1 MSSTPPTDEERAA
14 RNAAMGL
21 DMDDELAQLLK
32 EQEDF
37 LKQSKRPAAKVMRA
51 GKPAAFAAP
60 STAADADKPTDEKEE
75 ADAPQIVGSVME
87 RDVIQLNIQNMNVM
101 PRAQA
106 NGFPAVQRRGES
118 LFGKRQRQPTS
129 ATAKPSRFSSAMKA
143 GAPPGGVVERGVVE
157 ATAPV
162 DPEQAE
168 IDRTNNA
175 RLQEMSL
182 DEIREAQQ
190 ELMRSLDPTLLEKFM
205 NKRKKAPAAVKKPAE
220 SAAKTRTNAAGT
232 TVAIGKSVVTNNDE
246 GEQKEEA
253 ASDQPPAAPIDL
265 AKIKSEEQLFETA
278 KLLPPEERAKHEWM
292 QAVPDASASA
302 APSSATTKGDATKAN
317 ARKEKL
323 TATTERFD
331 FNGDRIVSGGDG
343 GVQHATHSGL
353 FHHGDDPDAAGYTMS
368 ELIHLARSTV
378 SSQRA
383 MALTTI
389 TKILQKRIVYQQEQ
403 NLTNVFP
410 RVLPTN
416 LPITL
421 RIALDD
427 QNYTALSAAIAA
439 LHAFLVPP
447 AELQQQNNEASA
459 FEGAY
464 GVVVAPPHIH
474 LHRNIKEET
483 TPASQEVLR
492 LEIPPTEE
500 VIYIDTSDVQDDEGN
515 DVSSISDED
524 LTFLDPVQGFLNMD
538 IGTRLRYILER
549 IQLPDPTST
558 EKMLDILTQIAN
570 HSPKAAKDIGT
581 NLKLMKALQQ
591 QCIENEAVLTLQDA
605 DEKEKNDAALRVTVK
620 ALALVR
626 ALCQGSRAVA
636 AFLIGNGV
644 IQSTKGFLAIQSSF
658 TSPLFHD
665 IQCESLRIWR
675 VLLKYGLDFH
685 CFAYLF
691 PILCGFR
698 GVDLVQKP
706 TGEHDQDANSNR
718 RRPARVTA
726 ALFAALEAFCGLESV
741 HEAQH
746 YFNQL
751 GFFMNQAKDDILA
764 RMSTPEAQSKED
776 ELMVIATAFRFLAA
790 TSALVS
796 KHHLER
802 KPILDVL
809 EFTQQDAAFKSAL
822 VAIQERQHGPEVL
835 AAIVHFH
842 QQAVRRGILGDDMD
856 DDDVARDFFQ
866 RTMLH
871 QRNAV
876 AKAMN
881 ALATAQSSNVH
892 HVALTCSLL
901 VSTCEM
907 IVTNANDFY
916 DDALVATMYA
926 FGLKLM
932 EQFVTGHEFW
942 IHELLAKVL
951 FDPVLL
957 QKVGFFA
964 NKVDATTMSHVL
976 IPIYQALVNTTREQ
990 EQHSQRNFA
999 WQSSASSSLSPT
1011 EKSSCQL
1018 RVPQYED
1025 AYVGSNLP
1033 LPGFWLFCPFSR
1045 MEFASSA
1052 SSANDNGSPPS
1063 PAAPTRAENDEMKL
1077 IVSATCR
1084 FLYQLEIATTAST
1097 AWRQIEVSYQRE
1109 MRDEDK
1115 LFHLL
1120 HVFFAGTD
1128 VLFDEHV
1135 DAALRQF
1142 LPKFALPVLK
1152 SKTSATLLYDGI
1164 LRNLRRF
1171 QQLEDPN
1178 TTEKDAATAA
1188 AGLSFSSDEQ
1198 LVMNFLEKLV
1208 AEFTSSSYGNV
1219 HFARCVTLF
1228 LARDFPVTIRK
1239 WIWKE
1244 LQDCR
1249 LLHALQAFD
1258 DDKEATN
1265 ATLMRL
1271 TNGGGKT
1278 ATASDEQWI
1287 QLMKQALCQ
1296 QQITPTRG
1304 VLAYCV
1310 AIHHLTMYLFNAPTP
1325 STTKQQ
1331 QEQPAAAAASMSFAR
1346 QLLAQDLVRDA
1357 SPAIWYHL
1365 LTYDDASTALSMVTT
1380 AVMAC
1385 AAKQGRVDR
1394 IVNHAGLSPEQI
1406 TAFHAK
1412 IAEDGEATA

>member
-1 MSSTPPTDEERAA
+1 MSITPTDEERAA

-51 GKPAAFAAP
+51 GRPAASVAA
-60 STAADADKPTDEKEE
+60 TAAVATATDVDKPNDEKEE
-75 ADAPQIVGSVME
+75 ADGPQIVGSVVE
-87 RDVIQLNIQNMNVM
+87 RDVVQLNIQNMDVM

-118 LFGKRQRQPTS
+118 LFGKRQRQPGQQSTG
-129 ATAKPSRFSSAMKA
+129 AKTKPSRFSSAMKA
-143 GAPPGGVVERGVVE
+143 GATAGGIVERGVVE
-157 ATAPV
+157 ATDPV
-162 DPEQAE
+162 DAEQAE
-168 IDRTNNA
+168 IDHTNNA

-190 ELMRSLDPTLLEKFM
+190 ELMRSLDPTLLEKLM
-205 NKRKKAPAAVKKPAE
+205 NKRKKAPAAVKKPVE
-220 SAAKTRTNAAGT
+220 SAAKTRTNATGA
-232 TVAIGKSVVTNNDE
+232 TVAIGKSVVINNDE
-246 GEQKEEA
+246 EEQKEEV
-253 ASDQPPAAPIDL
+253 ASDQPPVAPIDL
-265 AKIKSEEQLFETA
+265 AKIETEEQLFETA

-292 QAVPDASASA
+292 QAVPDSSASA
-302 APSSATTKGDATKAN
+302 TPSSASNKSDAKVN

-331 FNGDRIVSGGDG
+331 FNGDRIVSGGGG

-353 FHHGDDPDAAGYTMS
+353 FHHGDDPDAAGYTMG

-389 TKILQKRIVYQQEQ
+389 TKILQKRIVYQHQQ
-403 NLTNVFP
+403 DLANVFP
-410 RVLPTN
+410 RVLPTD

-447 AELQQQNNEASA
+447 VELQQQKNEASA

-464 GVVVAPPHIH
+464 GVVVVPPRIH
-474 LHRNIKEET
+474 LHRNVKEET
-483 TPASQEVLR
+483 TSASTELLR

-500 VIYIDTSDVQDDEGN
+500 VIYIDTSDVQDDDGN
-515 DVSSISDED
+515 DVSGISDED

-605 DEKEKNDAALRVTVK
+605 DEKEKNDTALRVTVK
-620 ALALVR
+620 ALVLVR

-644 IQSTKGFLAIQSSF
+644 IQSTKGFLAIQSNF

-665 IQCESLRIWR
+665 VQCESLRIWR

-706 TGEHDQDANSNR
+706 TGEQDQDANSH
-718 RRPARVTA
+718 RRPVRVTA

-751 GFFMNQAKDDILA
+751 GFFMNQAKEDILT
-764 RMSTPEAQSKED
+764 RMSTAKTHAKED
-776 ELMVIATAFRFLAA
+776 ELMVIATAFRFLVA
-790 TSALVS
+790 TSALVT

-802 KPILDVL
+802 KPVVDV
-809 EFTQQDAAFKSAL
+809 FQFIQQDSAFKSAL
-822 VAIQERQHGPEVL
+822 VTFQEMQNGPEAL
-835 AAIVHFH
+835 AAVVHFH
-842 QQAVRRGILGDDMD
+842 QQAVRHGISGDDMD
-856 DDDVARDFFQ
+856 DDDVAKDFFQ
-866 RTMLH
+866 RTRLH
-871 QRNAV
+871 QQNAV
-876 AKAMN
+876 AKAMD
-881 ALATAQSSNVH
+881 ALATAQSNSSSIH
-892 HVALTCSLL
+892 CVALTCNLL

-916 DDALVATMYA
+916 DDAFVATMYA

-932 EQFVTGHEFW
+932 EQFVTGQEFW
-942 IHELLAKVL
+942 IHELLSKVL
-951 FDPVLL
+951 FDPVIL
-957 QKVGFFA
+957 QKVGFFV

-976 IPIYQALVNTTREQ
+976 VPIYQALVNTTREQ

-999 WQSSASSSLSPT
+999 WQSASSSLSPT
-1011 EKSSCQL
+1011 EKNSCQL
-1018 RVPQYED
+1018 RIPQYED
-1025 AYVGSNLP
+1025 AYVSSNLP

-1052 SSANDNGSPPS
+1052 SSTSGDRSLPS
-1063 PAAPTRAENDEMKL
+1063 PTAPTRAENDEMKL

-1084 FLYQLEIATTAST
+1084 FLYQLEMATTASA
-1097 AWRQIEVSYQRE
+1097 AWRQIDVSYQRE

-1142 LPKFALPVLK
+1142 LPKFAVPVLK

-1178 TTEKDAATAA
+1178 TAEKDAATAA

-1228 LARDFPVTIRK
+1228 LARDFPATIRK
-1239 WIWKE
+1239 WVWKE

-1258 DDKEATN
+1258 DTQLTTN
-1265 ATLMRL
+1265 TTLMRL
-1271 TNGGGKT
+1271 TNGRGKT
-1278 ATASDEQWI
+1278 TTASDEQWV

-1304 VLAYCV
+1304 TLVYCV
-1310 AIHHLTMYLFNAPTP
+1310 AIHHLTMYLFGSP
-1325 STTKQQ
+1325 SATTEQQ
-1331 QEQPAAAAASMSFAR
+1331 QERPAAAAAMSFAR

-1357 SPAIWYHL
+1357 SPAIWRHL
-1365 LTYDDASTALSMVTT
+1365 LSYDDALTALPMVTA
-1380 AVMAC
+1380 AVSTV
-1385 AAKQGRVDR
+1385 KQDRVDR
-1394 IVNHAGLSPEQI
+1394 IVSRAGLSSTQI
-1406 TAFHAK
+1406 EEFRAK
-1412 IAEDGEATA
+1412 IA